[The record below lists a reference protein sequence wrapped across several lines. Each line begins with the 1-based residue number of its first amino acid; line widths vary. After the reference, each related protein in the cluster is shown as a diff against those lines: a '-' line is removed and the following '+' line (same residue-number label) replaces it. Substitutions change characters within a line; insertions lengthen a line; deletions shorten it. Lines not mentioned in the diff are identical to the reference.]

1 MAKRKEY
8 ITFHQNFIDQEEKVM
23 LRIILVIIGVVFIVG
38 LTAFGLWF
46 SNSDVDG
53 TNEHGD
59 DMINK
64 STEK

>member
-1 MAKRKEY
+1 
-8 ITFHQNFIDQEEKVM
+8 M
-23 LRIILVIIGVVFIVG
+23 LRIIFIVIGIIFIVG

-46 SNSDVDG
+46 SNSGVDG
-53 TNEHGD
+53 TGEHGD

>member
-1 MAKRKEY
+1 
-8 ITFHQNFIDQEEKVM
+8 M
-23 LRIILVIIGVVFIVG
+23 LRIILVIIGIVFIVG

-46 SNSDVDG
+46 SNSSVDG

>member
-1 MAKRKEY
+1 
-8 ITFHQNFIDQEEKVM
+8 M
-23 LRIILVIIGVVFIVG
+23 LRIILIIIGILFIVG

-46 SNSDVDG
+46 SDSDVDATG
-53 TNEHGD
+53 EHGD

>member
-1 MAKRKEY
+1 MS
-8 ITFHQNFIDQEEKVM
+8 
-23 LRIILVIIGVVFIVG
+23 RIILIIIGIIFIVG

-46 SNSDVDG
+46 SNGNIEDTD
-53 TNEHGD
+53 EHSD

>member
-1 MAKRKEY
+1 
-8 ITFHQNFIDQEEKVM
+8 M
-23 LRIILVIIGVVFIVG
+23 LRIILIIIGILFIVG

-46 SNSDVDG
+46 SGSDIDATG
-53 TNEHGD
+53 EHGD

>member
-1 MAKRKEY
+1 
-8 ITFHQNFIDQEEKVM
+8 M
-23 LRIILVIIGVVFIVG
+23 LRIIFIVIGIIFIVG

-53 TNEHGD
+53 TSEHGD